1 KFNELRHKIKED
13 VLKRAL
19 FEMAVSPESFFN
31 LRANFARSLMAMN
44 VACWIL
50 GIGDRHMENVLIDRS
65 NGRVA
70 GVDFGIAFGAA
81 TRDRQNP
88 EMVPFRLTPQFVSVM
103 EPMRTAGLMRKS
115 SVYTLACL
123 RRSWKLLKSS
133 LEVFVREP
141 TLDWLEAARYRFQ
154 QDENKA
160 AFAWDPQT
168 RINIAIRKL
177 NGANPK
183 VLVAEELRL
192 GQVAQNPEYLA
203 GYLKLLQV
211 SVPNLAE
218 GNLSVEQQV
227 ECLLQMATS
236 NDMYIENNE
245 THKIYGSLQVGQP
258 VMTKKKTVSHTG
270 AFEFSEQRQ
279 FGCRFRNE
287 FVMDLSDG
295 VNVKRGSLGYCYWQT
310 NRQSWVVIRLAFWGI
325 KASNLD

>member
-1 KFNELRHKIKED
+1 MINYLLPLQIMLKFNELRYKIKED
-13 VLKRAL
+13 ALKRAL

-31 LRANFARSLMAMN
+31 LRANFARSLVAMN

-50 GIGDRHMENVLIDRS
+50 GIGDRHTSNVLIDRS
-65 NGRVA
+65 NGRLA
-70 GVDFGIAFGAA
+70 GVDFGIAFGAGA
-81 TRDRQNP
+81 RDQPIP

-103 EPMRTAGLMRKS
+103 EPMRTAGLMHKC

-123 RRSWKLLKSS
+123 RSSRKLLKSC

-192 GQVAQNPEYLA
+192 GQVAQNPEFLA

-211 SVPNLAE
+211 SVPNLAD

-236 NDMYIENNE
+236 
-245 THKIYGSLQVGQP
+245 GSI
-258 VMTKKKTVSHTG
+258 
-270 AFEFSEQRQ
+270 
-279 FGCRFRNE
+279 
-287 FVMDLSDG
+287 
-295 VNVKRGSLGYCYWQT
+295 LGIAYAGWFP
-310 NRQSWVVIRLAFWGI
+310 WF
-325 KASNLD
+325 